1 MPATGKTFAMDA
13 IYLVRVNGQGQ
24 IAKHWGRGRRHRHRG
39 PAWPA
44 DSLDQAPA

>member
-24 IAKHWGRGRRHRHRG
+24 IAKHGGRGRAIG
-39 PAWPA
+39 TVGQLGLLTA
-44 DSLDQAPA
+44 LDQAPT

>member
-24 IAKHWGRGRRHRHRG
+24 IAKHGGVAEPSAPWASL
-39 PAWPA
+39 AW
-44 DSLDQAPA
+44 